1 MPTLV
6 DKYFSEADL
15 DAIQQAVMTA
25 EKKSSGELAIKLA
38 SQSRHWML
46 ERLIV
51 ASLLALITLAVSLSL
66 TRESNWGTYYN
77 FTQGALWSL
86 VVFLAA
92 YFGLGKL
99 LGSPNRR
106 RRAVWNHAMQLFYQ
120 LKPTRGNTGVL
131 ILVSC
136 EEEQAAVIADVA
148 IASKVAKDYW
158 DTPHRLIMDGLRSGK
173 HAEGI
178 VAAVNA
184 IGLELERHFPH
195 AEDDHNELPDRPQ
208 II

>member
-1 MPTLV
+1 MPTMV
-6 DKYFSEADL
+6 DTYFSEADL

-38 SQSRHWML
+38 SHSRHWML
-46 ERLIV
+46 ERLLI
-51 ASLLALITLAVSLSL
+51 ASLLALAALTASLLL

-86 VVFLAA
+86 VTFLAA

-99 LGSPNRR
+99 LASASRR

-120 LKPTRGNTGVL
+120 LKPTRGHTGVL

-136 EEEQAAVIADVA
+136 EEAQAAVIADVA
-148 IASKVAKDYW
+148 IASKVPKDYW
-158 DTPHRLIMDGLRSGK
+158 DTPHEMIMDGLRSGR

-184 IGLELERHFPH
+184 IGIELERYFPH
-195 AEDDHNELPDRPQ
+195 AEDDQNELPDRPQ
-208 II
+208 IV